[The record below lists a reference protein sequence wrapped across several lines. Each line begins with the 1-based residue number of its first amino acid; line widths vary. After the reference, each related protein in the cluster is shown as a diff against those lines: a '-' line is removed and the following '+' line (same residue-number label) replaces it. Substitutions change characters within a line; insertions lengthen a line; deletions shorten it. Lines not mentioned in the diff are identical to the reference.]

1 MDAKYSKICRMVII
15 IFTVAL
21 AGGFAAM
28 ANAIFAIVSI
38 GLGAILFYIC
48 TTNVEEVVV
57 DERDEQVSERAA
69 KVAMEIFT
77 AINALA
83 GIVLVAFRN
92 EYPEYTYIG
101 FALAFSACALMILYS
116 VLYGYYNKRYGYEPY
131 DEE

>member
-15 IFTVAL
+15 VFTVAL
-21 AGGFAAM
+21 AGGFTAM
-28 ANAIFAIVSI
+28 ANAVFVIVSI
-38 GLGAILFYIC
+38 GLGAILFYVC
-48 TTNVEEVVV
+48 KTSVDEVVV
-57 DERDEQVSERAA
+57 DERDERVSERAA
-69 KVAMEIFT
+69 KVVMVIFA

-83 GIVLVAFRN
+83 GIILIALRN